1 MAEIRVLVVEDE
13 IIIAEEI
20 KDRVEGLGYQVC
32 GIAANGSDA
41 LAQAETSRPDIV
53 LMDIK
58 LPGDLDG
65 IDAAQHI
72 RSRFRIPVIFV
83 TAYADSKTLMRA
95 KKTEPY
101 GYLIKPFETREI
113 YTSIEMALHRH
124 KAEIAMFESEEMY
137 RDLVEKISDVIYAIN
152 TEGVITY
159 LSPAAE
165 SLLGLPPKK
174 LVGRQFAQSLHP
186 EDSRKAQE
194 NVQALL
200 AGGIPGTTEYRVL
213 NALGETRWIGVTSQ
227 PIVDGGQVTGFRGV
241 LTDITERKRVEEQLE
256 EAAIAAER
264 QRLARDLHDSVTQTL
279 YSLDLFANAAQEALS
294 KGKIETGTEHAQRI
308 RSLSQS
314 ALVDMRLLI
323 FELQP
328 PLLEEG
334 LAGALRA
341 RLESVEARAGLTT
354 EFEAMAERPLSPAVE
369 SELYAVA
376 REALNNALRHAQAD
390 RITVKLDCD
399 ERGCCL
405 TIRDD
410 GVGFDLATTERTGGF
425 GLRNMAYRAERI
437 GGSLTLETAPGKG
450 TTVRVEVTA

>member
-1 MAEIRVLVVEDE
+1 M
-13 IIIAEEI
+13 
-20 KDRVEGLGYQVC
+20 
-32 GIAANGSDA
+32 
-41 LAQAETSRPDIV
+41 
-53 LMDIK
+53 
-58 LPGDLDG
+58 
-65 IDAAQHI
+65 
-72 RSRFRIPVIFV
+72 
-83 TAYADSKTLMRA
+83 
-95 KKTEPY
+95 
-101 GYLIKPFETREI
+101 
-113 YTSIEMALHRH
+113 
-124 KAEIAMFESEEMY
+124 
-137 RDLVEKISDVIYAIN
+137 
-152 TEGVITY
+152 
-159 LSPAAE
+159 
-165 SLLGLPPKK
+165 
-174 LVGRQFAQSLHP
+174 
-186 EDSRKAQE
+186 
-194 NVQALL
+194 
-200 AGGIPGTTEYRVL
+200 L
-213 NALGETRWIGVTSQ
+213 NALGEIRWIRVTSQ
-227 PIVDGGQVTGFRGV
+227 PIVDEGQVTGFRGV

-328 PLLEEG
+328 PLLEQEG

-390 RITVKLDCD
+390 RIIVKVDCD
-399 ERGCCL
+399 EQGCCL
-405 TIRDD
+405 TIQDD
-410 GVGFDLATTERTGGF
+410 GVGFDLATIGRTGGF